1 MKARHLKLTLAA
13 TAALLLC
20 LPFSAQAQAQDAPPT
35 KEPQEADVYPGLQG
49 LRGNGVDEQTVRD
62 MQIKSW
68 IDDALAG
75 EELFDAA
82 SIDVKVENGVV
93 HLAGEVPD
101 EEALQLA
108 ERIASDTQYVSEVK
122 NELEIVEREKSG
134 Y

>member
-20 LPFSAQAQAQDAPPT
+20 LPFSAQAQAQDEPPT